1 MKRNAKPRF
10 ELGTDRTGSSRTRHS
25 LPARGRSARY
35 TRELSFARCHD
46 EAGCATVHGI
56 AVDNTSRTGRST
68 SPAAE
73 VCGKIPA
80 FETEDKKT
88 ADFCA

>member
-10 ELGTDRTGSSRTRHS
+10 ELSTDRTGSSRTRHS

-35 TRELSFARCHD
+35 ARELSFARCHH

-56 AVDNTSRTGRST
+56 ALGNTSKTGRST

-73 VCGKIPA
+73 VCGKITA
-80 FETEDKKT
+80 FKTEVKKSS
-88 ADFCA
+88 DCCA